1 MCKILIVDD
10 SKAMRGLIRH
20 ELGPAY
26 DYREAQNGLE
36 ALEIIREG
44 FVPALITLDIE
55 MPELDGFATC
65 ERLYHE
71 DFATIF
77 VGHDGGR
84 VPIIFLTA
92 SDTVADRRRGFELGA
107 IDFVSKKFEPGS
119 LAALVKKTI
128 NPDDQLRGVQV
139 LLVDDSRT
147 IRHIVGT
154 ALRGVG
160 VTVIEAADG
169 LEGFTIL
176 CNRLSSIDL
185 LITDIE
191 MPVMTGPELCRRVRR
206 DLGLI
211 HLPIIF
217 FTSADQE
224 LRLEAFHAGAT
235 DCLSKPFIKE
245 EMIARITAHIEKA
258 HLNSR
263 LRDSLA
269 EHRANLQYQRDIL
282 ATLSHDMRA
291 PLSGIMGF
299 ADLLAKA
306 QNRSASELEN
316 ITQIKQSGQML
327 LSLVEDILSLSKQ
340 QAGQLALE
348 LKPLELGP
356 LAASSVAI
364 FHGLAARKRQ
374 EIIVTDR
381 SGGMPIA
388 GHAESLARVFNNL
401 ISNALKFTDEG
412 GKVHLT
418 LEPASTDKI
427 TLRVADTGVGIPP
440 DLIATIFDRYS
451 KASRKGTAGEASTG
465 LGLSIVREFVV
476 AHQGEIV
483 VTSTPGKGTEFRLTF
498 PRVKN
503 VAVATDIRQ
512 ESGKDESR
520 HVQLCRMVRGC
531 RVLVTDDNEINHLVA
546 EAVLTDAGCAVKLAR
561 SGPEAL
567 AILNAT
573 PDGFDLVFMD
583 MRMPGMDGL
592 AATRAIRAAGFD
604 RVPVIAMT
612 GDKADETKREQCRV
626 AGMNDF
632 LTKPFSP
639 RSMLEMMVRHC
650 GRPELK
656 TERLAASNAR

>member
-10 SKAMRGLIRH
+10 SKVIRGLIRH
-20 ELGPAY
+20 ELGSAY
-26 DYREAQNGLE
+26 EYREARTGLE
-36 ALEIIREG
+36 ALKLIREG
-44 FVPALITLDIE
+44 FVPDLITLDVE

-65 ERLYHE
+65 ERLYRE
-71 DFATIF
+71 DFAGIF
-77 VGHDGGR
+77 VGHNEGR

-107 IDFVSKKFEPGS
+107 IDFVSKKFEPGT

-128 NPDDQLRGVQV
+128 KPDDQLRGIQV

-147 IRHIVGT
+147 IRHIVGS

-191 MPVMTGPELCRRVRR
+191 MPVMNGPELCRRVRR

-211 HLPIIF
+211 HLPVIF
-217 FTSADQE
+217 FTGADQE
-224 LRLEAFHAGAT
+224 LRLEAFQAGAT

-245 EMIARITAHIEKA
+245 EMIARLKTHIEKA
-258 HLNSR
+258 YLHAR

-299 ADLLAKA
+299 ADLLLMT
-306 QNRSASELEN
+306 QNRSAPELEN
-316 ITQIKQSGQML
+316 ITLIKQSGQML

-340 QAGQLALE
+340 QAGQLDLV
-348 LKPLELGP
+348 LQPLQLGP
-356 LAASSVAI
+356 LVASSVVI
-364 FHGLAARKRQ
+364 FQGLAARKRQ
-374 EIIVTDR
+374 EIVVTDKI
-381 SGGMPIA
+381 GGMPIA

-401 ISNALKFTDEG
+401 ISNALKFTGEG
-412 GKVHLT
+412 GKVYVT
-418 LEPASTDKI
+418 LEPAPPDKI
-427 TLRVADTGVGIPP
+427 AVTVADTGVGISP
-440 DLIATIFDRYS
+440 DLIGSIFDRYS

-465 LGLSIVREFVV
+465 LGMSIVREFVV
-476 AHQGEIV
+476 AHRGEIV

-498 PRVKN
+498 QRVEN
-503 VAVATDIRQ
+503 VTAAGDSQPANAKV
-512 ESGKDESR
+512 ESR
-520 HVQLCRMVRGC
+520 HAQLCRLVRGR
-531 RVLVTDDNEINHLVA
+531 RVLVTDDNEINHLIA
-546 EAVLTDAGCAVKLAR
+546 QAVLADAGCAVKLAN
-561 SGPEAL
+561 SGAEAL
-567 AILNAT
+567 ALLNAT
-573 PDGFDLVFMD
+573 PGGFDLVFMD

-592 AATRAIRAAGFD
+592 ATTQAIRAAGLD
-604 RVPVIAMT
+604 RLPVIALT
-612 GDKADETKREQCRV
+612 GGKADEANRDQCRA

-632 LTKPFSP
+632 LSKPFSP
-639 RSMLEMMVRHC
+639 RTMLEMIVQYC
-650 GRPELK
+650 GPGG
-656 TERLAASNAR
+656 